1 MKKAEKIQ
9 TAIRNFDLLET
20 VLSKDQMLNESA
32 MQSVRGG
39 DGDGGGDIIL
49 YPPKPPKELPN

>member
-1 MKKAEKIQ
+1 MKK
-9 TAIRNFDLLET
+9 TAKKTEVKVDFDDLSSKF
-20 VLSKDQMLNESA
+20 SKDQIINVNA

-49 YPPKPPKELPN
+49 YPPKP

>member
-1 MKKAEKIQ
+1 MKEKSKKSDVKV
-9 TAIRNFDLLET
+9 DLKDLF
-20 VLSKDQMLNESA
+20 LKDQILSEHA

-49 YPPKPPKELPN
+49 YPPPKP